1 MKYVIDTNTLLSHYD
16 SLIDYDIVITS
27 HIHRELEKLEFSKD
41 EAMKFLVRTVKRFLR
56 NNEFEYDLRDYH
68 FDLNQEYDPNYT
80 DNKILQAAHENGFG
94 IITHD
99 NLLFSKAKGLG
110 IEVIDLYESVN
121 NDYVGYKEVSVSDA
135 ELANVY
141 ENLNVNHF
149 DLYTNQYLLLNH
161 NGEVVD
167 ALRWDGQQHV
177 RLKLP
182 SSKVVKAKNKLQECA
197 LDLLNNPDIPI
208 KVLAGTFGSGK
219 TLLNI
224 RMAVHHVTDK
234 PTYNK
239 IMVVRNPVGPTEG
252 IGWLPGRKDE
262 KINWILKPIEHQLD
276 GGEQELESL
285 IQQGKIE
292 MEVPYFMKG
301 MSLNGGYWVAVDE
314 AEDLDLKTF
323 KLIGSRI
330 GEGSCV
336 VFSGDYNQTER
347 KYIQDNGLTQFINRA
362 KGNPLVGIVVLKDD
376 VRSQA
381 SKVFADL

>member
-1 MKYVIDTNTLLSHYD
+1 MKYVIDTNCLLRHPEVIGKYNVVVLSHV
-16 SLIDYDIVITS
+16 L
-27 HIHRELEKLEFSKD
+27 RELEKLKLNKD
-41 EAMKFLVRTVKRFLR
+41 DGLRQLVSHACDYLEDADV
-56 NNEFEYDLRDYH
+56 EYDLKDYV
-68 FDLNQEYDPNYT
+68 FDLNDVFDPTYA
-80 DNKILQAAHENGFG
+80 DNMILKACVENGYG
-94 IITHD
+94 IITKD
-99 NLLFSKAKGLG
+99 RLLRLKARGLG
-110 IEVIDLYESVN
+110 VSVVDLDED
-121 NDYVGYKEVSVSDA
+121 NDSDYLGYKEIEVNDA
-135 ELANVY
+135 ELAHVY

-182 SSKVVKAKNKLQECA
+182 SSKVVKPKNKLQECA
-197 LDLLNNPDIPI
+197 LDLLNNPNIPI

-234 PTYNK
+234 PTYNT
-239 IMVVRNPVGPTEG
+239 IMTVRNPIGPGED
-252 IGWLPGRKDE
+252 IGYLPGRKDE
-262 KINWILKPIEHQLD
+262 KINWILKPITQQLD
-276 GGEQELESL
+276 GGEQELEAL

-292 MEVPYFMKG
+292 FDVPFFMKG
-301 MSLNGGYWVAVDE
+301 MSLNGYWVMVDE

-330 GEGSCV
+330 GENSCV
-336 VFSGDYNQTER
+336 VFSGDYHQTER
-347 KYIQDNGLTQFINRA
+347 KYKQDNGLTQFINKA
-362 KGNPLVGIVVLKDD
+362 KGDPLVGIVVLKDD